1 MNKRQTKAIKFSFP
15 FGLYFEQLF
24 SNDTYVKFINPFSFW
39 RKYRIEHLE
48 SCRELNTVRYL
59 ENCHQLEWQPLKLP
73 NSNISNSSQKSID
86 TSNAILIFV
95 FEPGIELKYRGVT
108 YRNKKIVSV
117 NVNINSLKIDSK
129 ALKVNNYKQSAN
141 CNQTN
146 ISEIFGN
153 NS

>member
-1 MNKRQTKAIKFSFP
+1 MNKRQTRAIKISFP

-24 SNDTYVKFINPFSFW
+24 SHDTYVKFINPFNFW

-73 NSNISNSSQKSID
+73 NSSIGNSSQKLTD
-86 TSNAILIFV
+86 TSNAIFV

-108 YRNKKIVSV
+108 YRTQKIVSV
-117 NVNINSLKIDSK
+117 NVNINSLKIDSEAIK
-129 ALKVNNYKQSAN
+129 INNHKQSVNYK
-141 CNQTN
+141 QTN
-146 ISEIFGN
+146 ISEIFGS

>member
-1 MNKRQTKAIKFSFP
+1 MNKRQTKGIKISFP

-48 SCRELNTVRYL
+48 SCHELNTVRYL
-59 ENCHQLEWQPLKLP
+59 ENCHQLEWQPLKLS
-73 NSNISNSSQKSID
+73 NSDISNSSQKSTD
-86 TSNAILIFV
+86 TSNAIFV

-117 NVNINSLKIDSK
+117 NVNINSLQINSE
-129 ALKVNNYKQSAN
+129 ALKVNNHKQSAN

-146 ISEIFGN
+146 ISEIFGS

>member
-1 MNKRQTKAIKFSFP
+1 MNKRQTRAIKISFP

-59 ENCHQLEWQPLKLP
+59 ENCHQLEWQPLKLL
-73 NSNISNSSQKSID
+73 NSGISNSSQKSTD
-86 TSNAILIFV
+86 TSNVIFV
-95 FEPGIELKYRGVT
+95 FEPDIKLKYRGVT
-108 YRNKKIVSV
+108 YRTKKIVSV
-117 NVNINSLKIDSK
+117 NINSLRTDSG
-129 ALKVNNYKQSAN
+129 ALKPNNHQQSTN
-141 CNQTN
+141 YNQTN
-146 ISEIFGN
+146 ISEIFGS